1 MEEDENLKEEK
12 DKKPES
18 VNETY
23 NFVYEKDKE
32 KLKLDLKL
40 KNSQME
46 LIIGRENTIP
56 STYYQEKFSLE
67 NLQKIAKYIRQFDT
81 LTEVY
86 NDFKRN
92 LEQNKYEINL
102 KDIEEKI
109 NIKIKP
115 DSFNSEFN
123 LEIPLEKMDQEKM
136 LKDLCATIRTHDDI
150 IKEIQN
156 VREPELKNGKKLE
169 ELEKEIQKLK
179 QDISDLKAKE
189 YKEDVLFADSTI
201 IENNFERKLLQS
213 FIKEVDTS
221 KKYIYPVLIY
231 KATVD
236 GDNSQ
241 AFHDKCDYKGATLT
255 IVKSK
260 KGRRFGGYSS
270 ISWDRNIGSYS
281 NNGVSFLFSLDTR
294 TYYKNSSGY
303 YTYHDNNYGPC
314 FGYTNSSGYYDLSI
328 SNGCLNNQN
337 SQSYKTYYQMNSTYE
352 LTAESSYNF
361 QVEDYEVFQI

>member
-102 KDIEEKI
+102 KEIEEK
-109 NIKIKP
+109 
-115 DSFNSEFN
+115 
-123 LEIPLEKMDQEKM
+123 
-136 LKDLCATIRTHDDI
+136 
-150 IKEIQN
+150 
-156 VREPELKNGKKLE
+156 
-169 ELEKEIQKLK
+169 
-179 QDISDLKAKE
+179 
-189 YKEDVLFADSTI
+189 
-201 IENNFERKLLQS
+201 
-213 FIKEVDTS
+213 
-221 KKYIYPVLIY
+221 
-231 KATVD
+231 
-236 GDNSQ
+236 
-241 AFHDKCDYKGATLT
+241 
-255 IVKSK
+255 
-260 KGRRFGGYSS
+260 
-270 ISWDRNIGSYS
+270 
-281 NNGVSFLFSLDTR
+281 
-294 TYYKNSSGY
+294 
-303 YTYHDNNYGPC
+303 
-314 FGYTNSSGYYDLSI
+314 
-328 SNGCLNNQN
+328 
-337 SQSYKTYYQMNSTYE
+337 
-352 LTAESSYNF
+352 
-361 QVEDYEVFQI
+361 